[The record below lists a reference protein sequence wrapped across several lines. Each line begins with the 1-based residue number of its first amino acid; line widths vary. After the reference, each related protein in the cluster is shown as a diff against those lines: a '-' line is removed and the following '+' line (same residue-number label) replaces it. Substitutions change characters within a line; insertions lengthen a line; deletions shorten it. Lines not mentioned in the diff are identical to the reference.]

1 MVLDAVLLNTQDY
14 KVRFKGKLEQ
24 SSKWSKRPPLHHGVV
39 ANEKGAFR
47 SPSTKVNNF
56 SY

>member
-14 KVRFKGKLEQ
+14 KV
-24 SSKWSKRPPLHHGVV
+24 SKRPPLHHGVV